1 MFHFTTNPPYPEYRQ
16 SVAQKYAKISKC
28 KMQSAKLSSQAPD
41 FPQFSRLTSS
51 PKQFRDQTSPRITY
65 DTSAIAPTI
74 TFAKILSSGDAR
86 LCLRLPQMTTN
97 NKR

>member
-16 SVAQKYAKISKC
+16 SVAQKYAKNSKC

-65 DTSAIAPTI
+65 DTSAMPPKLHLQ
-74 TFAKILSSGDAR
+74 KISHLGMHDYA
-86 LCLRLPQMTTN
+86 
-97 NKR
+97 